1 MSPPKS
7 RHSEPRKTHIP
18 SFSLLTPVWVQPCSP
33 GAGVWTGVTSCAPTV
48 VVASANGGLLGLDR
62 RHGLRGGLGGGI
74 AGGQLGC
81 LGRVTVARGRVV
93 LAVVVSVAARLEAG
107 LEAPAVDGDDHH
119 DRTDGCKAEVEDD
132 PVADER

>member
-7 RHSEPRKTHIP
+7 RHSDPRNTHIP

-33 GAGVWTGVTSCAPTV
+33 GLGACVAAGAGSCGATV
-48 VVASANGGLLGLDR
+48 VVASANGGLLGLDC
-62 RHGLRGGLGGGI
+62 RHRLRGGLGGL

-93 LAVVVSVAARLEAG
+93 LAVVVTVAAGLEAG

-119 DRTDGCKAEVEDD
+119 
-132 PVADER
+132 